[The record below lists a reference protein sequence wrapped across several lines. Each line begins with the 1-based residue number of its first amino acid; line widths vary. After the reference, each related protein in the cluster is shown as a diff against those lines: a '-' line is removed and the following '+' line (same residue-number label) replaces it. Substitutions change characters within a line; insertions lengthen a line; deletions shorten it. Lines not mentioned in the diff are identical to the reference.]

1 LSQKSDMPA
10 PQDRLPFSVD
20 GFERLRRP
28 VWIFDDASKRK
39 VYANPVALA
48 LWGAANLEELLAR
61 DFTDQSAAVRI
72 RMDAINAR
80 IVLGET
86 VNDTWTFYPNG
97 EPVAVRTAI
106 SLIQLVDGAPGM
118 LFEAMID
125 EIEPEEHRA
134 VEALRHTRVLVALY
148 DARGERVFA
157 NPAALAACPI
167 PGANFGQAFV
177 DGEAAE
183 QLWRTALDSAP
194 AFGSFQLATTTGAR
208 WHSVDARLARDPVSG
223 DCCILVNAMDITEEV
238 EARAALSEARERAEA
253 AMRAR
258 QEFLANM
265 SHELRTPLTSV
276 IGFAGL
282 LAETP
287 LTTEQ
292 RSRLNR
298 VQDAGAALMS
308 TLNDVLDLSKLEA
321 GGVHLAPRPFDLRA
335 MLSQAA
341 GIVEVQASAKGL
353 DLTLTVD
360 AACPDWV
367 EGDPERLRQVL
378 LNLLGNA
385 VKFTNEGEVALSVTR
400 RQSANP
406 RLARLEL
413 AVSDT
418 GVGVPEAMLSK
429 VFDRF
434 AQAGPDVSRRF
445 GGTGLGLTITR
456 QLVEMMGGE
465 IGVDSIAGLG
475 ARFWCLID
483 LPIVHAV
490 ETPIDVIEIAP
501 TGGLRL
507 LVADDNEANRELIG
521 AIVRAA
527 GHEVE
532 VARNG
537 VEAVEAVLAGDYDL
551 ILMDV
556 QMPVMDG
563 LAAARAI
570 RALDRA
576 ASKVPIIAL
585 TANVLA
591 DQVAF
596 YRAQGMDDHV
606 GKPINPRELLTKIA
620 QWGEFGRRAIGE
632 GERAAPDRA
641 PV

>member
-1 LSQKSDMPA
+1 LSQNSDMPA
-10 PQDRLPFSVD
+10 PQGRLPFSVD

-28 VWIFDDASKRK
+28 VWIFDDTSKRK
-39 VYANPVALA
+39 VYANPAALE
-48 LWGAANLEELLAR
+48 LWGAASLEDLQAR

-80 IVLGET
+80 IALGET
-86 VNDTWTFYPNG
+86 VHDCWTFYPNG
-97 EPVAVRTAI
+97 EPVVVRTAI
-106 SLIQLVDGAPGM
+106 SLIPLTDGGSGM
-118 LFEAMID
+118 MFEAVPT

-134 VEALRHTRVLVALY
+134 VEALRHTTVLVALY
-148 DARGERVFA
+148 DAQGVRLFA
-157 NPAALAACPI
+157 NPAAVLACPLS
-167 PGANFGQAFV
+167 GARFGEAFV
-177 DGEAAE
+177 DREAGEH
-183 QLWRTALDSAP
+183 LWRTAVDGEP
-194 AFGSFQLATTTGAR
+194 AFGSFLLATTEGER
-208 WHSVDARLARDPVSG
+208 WHSVDARLILDPVTG
-223 DCCILVNAMDITEEV
+223 DSCVLVNAMDITEEV
-238 EARAALSEARERAEA
+238 EARAALGEARERAES

-282 LAETP
+282 LADTP
-287 LTTEQ
+287 LTAEQ
-292 RSRLNR
+292 RSRLDR

-353 DLTLTVD
+353 DLTLAVD

-400 RQSANP
+400 RESANP
-406 RLARLEL
+406 ALARLEL

-475 ARFWCLID
+475 ARFWCVID

-490 ETPIDVIEIAP
+490 ETPIDVIELAP
-501 TGGLRL
+501 VEGLRL

-537 VEAVEAVLAGDYDL
+537 VEAIEAVLAGDYDL
-551 ILMDV
+551 VLMDV

-576 ASKVPIIAL
+576 ASQVPIIAL

-620 QWGEFGRRAIGE
+620 QWGDRDVARERRAAVGALE
-632 GERAAPDRA
+632 D
-641 PV
+641 

>member
-1 LSQKSDMPA
+1 
-10 PQDRLPFSVD
+10 
-20 GFERLRRP
+20 
-28 VWIFDDASKRK
+28 
-39 VYANPVALA
+39 
-48 LWGAANLEELLAR
+48 
-61 DFTDQSAAVRI
+61 
-72 RMDAINAR
+72 
-80 IVLGET
+80 
-86 VNDTWTFYPNG
+86 
-97 EPVAVRTAI
+97 
-106 SLIQLVDGAPGM
+106 
-118 LFEAMID
+118 
-125 EIEPEEHRA
+125 
-134 VEALRHTRVLVALY
+134 
-148 DARGERVFA
+148 
-157 NPAALAACPI
+157 
-167 PGANFGQAFV
+167 
-177 DGEAAE
+177 
-183 QLWRTALDSAP
+183 
-194 AFGSFQLATTTGAR
+194 
-208 WHSVDARLARDPVSG
+208 
-223 DCCILVNAMDITEEV
+223 
-238 EARAALSEARERAEA
+238 
-253 AMRAR
+253 
-258 QEFLANM
+258 M

-282 LAETP
+282 LADTP
-287 LTTEQ
+287 LDDEQ
-292 RSRLNR
+292 RSRLDR

-335 MLSQAA
+335 MLSQAV
-341 GIVEVQASAKGL
+341 GIVEVQASGKGL
-353 DLTLTVD
+353 DLELLVD

-385 VKFTNEGEVALSVTR
+385 VKFTSEGRVSLSVTR
-400 RQSANP
+400 RESDNP
-406 RLARLEL
+406 ARARLEL

-445 GGTGLGLTITR
+445 GGTGLGLTITK
-456 QLVEMMGGE
+456 QLVEMMGGQ
-465 IGVDSIAGLG
+465 IGVESIAGLG
-475 ARFWCLID
+475 ARFWCVVD

-490 ETPIDVIEIAP
+490 ETPIDVIE
-501 TGGLRL
+501 TVSVEGLRL

-537 VEAVEAVLAGDYDL
+537 VEAVESVLAGDYDL

-556 QMPVMDG
+556 RMPVMDG
-563 LAAARAI
+563 LAATRAI

-576 ASKVPIIAL
+576 VSKVPIIAL

-620 QWGEFGRRAIGE
+620 QWGEPARRAVAE
-632 GERAAPDRA
+632 RERAAPDRA

>member
-1 LSQKSDMPA
+1 LSQTSDMPE
-10 PQDRLPFSVD
+10 PQGRLPFSAD

-28 VWIFDDASKRK
+28 VWIFDDVSKRK
-39 VYANPVALA
+39 VYANPAALA
-48 LWGAANLEELLAR
+48 LWGAASLEDLLAR

-80 IVLGET
+80 IALGET

-97 EPVAVRTAI
+97 EPIAVRTAI
-106 SLIQLVDGAPGM
+106 SLIQLLDGAPAM

-125 EIEPEEHRA
+125 EIEPEAHRA

-148 DARGERVFA
+148 DAQGDRLFA

-167 PGANFGQAFV
+167 SRASFSQAFV
-177 DGEAAE
+177 DREAGE
-183 QLWRTALDSAP
+183 QLWRTALDGAP
-194 AFGSFQLATTTGAR
+194 AAGSFQLATTTGPR
-208 WHSVDARLARDPVSG
+208 WHSVDARLTRDPVSG
-223 DCCILVNAMDITEEV
+223 DCCVLINAMDITEEI
-238 EARAALSEARERAEA
+238 EARAALGEARERAETA
-253 AMRAR
+253 VLAR

-265 SHELRTPLTSV
+265 SHELRTPLTSI

-282 LAETP
+282 LADTP
-287 LTTEQ
+287 LDNEQ

-321 GGVHLAPRPFDLRA
+321 GGVHLAPRPFDLRV
-335 MLSQAA
+335 MLSLAA
-341 GIVEVQASAKGL
+341 GIVEVQATSKGL
-353 DLTLTVD
+353 DLQLTVD
-360 AACPDWV
+360 PACPKWV

-385 VKFTNEGEVALSVTR
+385 VKFTNEGGVALTVTR
-400 RQSANP
+400 RASANP
-406 RLARLEL
+406 AKVRLEL

-465 IGVDSIAGLG
+465 IGVESIAGLG
-475 ARFWCLID
+475 AKFWCLID

-490 ETPIDVIEIAP
+490 ETPIDVIETAL
-501 TGGLRL
+501 GESLRL

-521 AIVRAA
+521 AILGAA
-527 GHEVE
+527 GHQVE
-532 VARNG
+532 LARNG
-537 VEAVEAVLAGDYDL
+537 VEAVEAVLAGNYDL
-551 ILMDV
+551 VLMDV

-563 LAAARAI
+563 LTATRAI
-570 RALDRA
+570 RAMDRRV
-576 ASKVPIIAL
+576 SNIPIVAL
-585 TANVLA
+585 SANVLA
-591 DQVAF
+591 EQVAF

-620 QWGEFGRRAIGE
+620 QWGEYAKLGDLDDALLG
-632 GERAAPDRA
+632 PN
-641 PV
+641 